1 MFNPKKL
8 HTLPHQLEIIVMKE
22 SISTEEKIIRAA
34 DKIFTQKGYA
44 ATRTREIAEEA
55 GTNLA
60 LLNYYFGSKEKLFK
74 NVVRE
79 KLKMLLS
86 AMGPIASDET
96 IPIDEK
102 IRMIS
107 ENYTRLLLEN
117 EDLPLFIL
125 NEWSVN
131 KKLFADLIRETRQ
144 HAEPVIEKQLRESN
158 MAITLEDL
166 IVNTL
171 GMIMFPF
178 IAKPMILSSGLVQED
193 QFAMFVEK
201 RKEMIPEWIIS
212 ITK

>member
-1 MFNPKKL
+1 M
-8 HTLPHQLEIIVMKE
+8 E

-60 LLNYYFGSKEKLFK
+60 LLNYYFGSKEKLFR

-86 AMGPIASDET
+86 AMGPIASDEN
-96 IPIDEK
+96 IPIDQK
-102 IRMIS
+102 IKMIS
-107 ENYTRLLLEN
+107 ENYTQLLLEN

>member
-1 MFNPKKL
+1 M
-8 HTLPHQLEIIVMKE
+8 E

-60 LLNYYFGSKEKLFK
+60 LLNYYFGSKEKLFR

-86 AMGPIASDET
+86 AMGPIASDEN
-96 IPIDEK
+96 IPIDQK
-102 IRMIS
+102 IKMIS
-107 ENYTRLLLEN
+107 ENYTQLLLEN

-125 NEWSVN
+125 NEWPVN

-144 HAEPVIEKQLRESN
+144 HAEPVIEKQLRESG

>member
-1 MFNPKKL
+1 MS
-8 HTLPHQLEIIVMKE
+8 HQFENIVKME
-22 SISTEEKIIRAA
+22 PITTEEKIIRAA

-60 LLNYYFGSKEKLFK
+60 LLNYYFGSKEKLFR

-201 RKEMIPEWIIS
+201 RKDKIPEWIIS

>member
-1 MFNPKKL
+1 
-8 HTLPHQLEIIVMKE
+8 MKE

-86 AMGPIASDET
+86 AMGPIASDEA

>member
-1 MFNPKKL
+1 M
-8 HTLPHQLEIIVMKE
+8 E

-60 LLNYYFGSKEKLFK
+60 LLNYYFGSKEKLFR

-86 AMGPIASDET
+86 AMGPIASDEN
-96 IPIDEK
+96 IPIDQK
-102 IRMIS
+102 IKMIS
-107 ENYTRLLLEN
+107 ENYTQLLLEN

-144 HAEPVIEKQLRESN
+144 HAEPVIEKQLRESG

>member
-1 MFNPKKL
+1 
-8 HTLPHQLEIIVMKE
+8 
-22 SISTEEKIIRAA
+22 
-34 DKIFTQKGYA
+34 
-44 ATRTREIAEEA
+44 
-55 GTNLA
+55 
-60 LLNYYFGSKEKLFK
+60 
-74 NVVRE
+74 
-79 KLKMLLS
+79 
-86 AMGPIASDET
+86 PIASDET

-144 HAEPVIEKQLRESN
+144 HAEPVIEKQLRESG

-193 QFAMFVEK
+193 QFAKFVEK
-201 RKEMIPEWIIS
+201 RKEKIPEWIIS